1 MTSDDNLF
9 LTAEEV
15 SQYLRIPVSTVYK
28 LVQDSVLPAFRVGK
42 YWGFGKDNTKWLM
55 QRLFGSNEIFLRP
68 INLTKT
74 R

>member
-42 YWGFGKDNTKWLM
+42 HWRF
-55 QRLFGSNEIFLRP
+55 R
-68 INLTKT
+68 KT
-74 R
+74 ALEEWVRKQELQSLSE